1 MSAVTPEARAEAI
14 LTDLSDNNPSLTL
27 MLEWERGVQLIAV
40 AINLAVAEDAM
51 AWRRRFLSAF
61 GHEGGCAV
69 IAKTPRCTCGAHDRQ
84 AELQRELAAAARR

>member
-1 MSAVTPEARAEAI
+1 MTPEARAVAI
-14 LTDLSDNNPSLTL
+14 LTDLSDDNPTLTL
-27 MLEWERGVQLIAV
+27 MREWERGVGLIAA
-40 AINLAVAEDAM
+40 AINLAVVEDAT

-61 GHEGGCAV
+61 GHDGGCAV